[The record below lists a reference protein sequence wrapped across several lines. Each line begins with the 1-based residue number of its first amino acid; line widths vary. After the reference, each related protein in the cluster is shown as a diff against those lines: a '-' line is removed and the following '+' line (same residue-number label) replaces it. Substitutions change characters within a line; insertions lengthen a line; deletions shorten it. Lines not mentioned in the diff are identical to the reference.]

1 MGFLFKQPR
10 AGHYQNCVMEKKD
23 EYLILSILS
32 HGANAHAHTVH
43 SFTHTQDHA
52 QPATRCLGRKE
63 EGVGSEAALRVGAP
77 GSPPGV
83 PLWIGYPLGSVSLS
97 GSHTCPGKA
106 APEMGQVGEK
116 CKAYFAGEKEEI
128 HASCSDASFRGR
140 RAFFSLWPLLRLAGR
155 WGRND
160 TRNEGRRERKHD
172 DIIILIKDPRHK

>member
-32 HGANAHAHTVH
+32 HGANAHSHTHTVH

-106 APEMGQVGEK
+106 APEMG
-116 CKAYFAGEKEEI
+116 
-128 HASCSDASFRGR
+128 
-140 RAFFSLWPLLRLAGR
+140 R
-155 WGRND
+155 WGRNVRH
-160 TRNEGRRERKHD
+160 TLLGRRKKSMLHARMRVSEEGGRSFPFGLCSVSLEGGEEMTPETKEGE
-172 DIIILIKDPRHK
+172 KENMTTSSS